1 MSIVR
6 GTSLSNYP
14 NLVSQLGGDPVAL
27 LRAAGLEPAAVGR
40 HDVFVPLPRV
50 AVAIESAA
58 AATNTADFGRR
69 LAQLQGIEILGPVG
83 VAARTAAT
91 VADALRIFEN
101 FLSAYSPAIS
111 LRTTTTDDRECTFI
125 EYLMVGRDLPLHP
138 QGNELSLGVTL
149 RVLRFLLGN
158 QHSPLAVHIPHEPL
172 TAVEDYWYYFGCRPV
187 FDERTTGF
195 KMGFTIR
202 TADLSRPL
210 RRDKLAH
217 DAVVGY
223 LSTITTAEPRTVASV
238 ATLVRQLLPSGTV
251 TLDLVAEQLNMHP
264 KALQRRLA
272 ADDTTFAAI
281 VDTVRRELA
290 ERYLRDSRMTLAHLA
305 RELGYA
311 EQSVLTRSCHRWF
324 GGGPAAYRKQLQ
336 DS

>member
-14 NLVSQLGGDPVAL
+14 HLVSQLGGDPAAL
-27 LRAAGLEPAAVGR
+27 LTAAGIDPSAVGC

-58 AATNTADFGRR
+58 AATNTPGFGRR

-111 LRTTTTDDRECTFI
+111 LRTTTLDDPECTFI
-125 EYLMVGRDLPLHP
+125 EYLMIGRDLPLHP

-149 RVLRFLLGN
+149 RVLRFLLGDRY
-158 QHSPLAVHIPHEPL
+158 SPLSVHIPHEPL
-172 TAVEDYWYYFGCRPV
+172 TAVDDYWDYFGCRPV
-187 FDERTTGF
+187 FDQHTTGF
-195 KMGFTIR
+195 RMGFTIR
-202 TADLSRPL
+202 TADLTRPL
-210 RRDKLAH
+210 RPDKLAH

-223 LSTITTAEPRTVASV
+223 LSTITTAEPRIVASV

-251 TLDLVAEQLNMHP
+251 TLDLVAEQLNLHP

-290 ERYLRDSRMTLAHLA
+290 ERYLRDTRMTLAHLA

>member
-1 MSIVR
+1 MR

-14 NLVSQLGGDPVAL
+14 KLLAQLGGDPDAVL
-27 LRAAGLEPAAVGR
+27 AGAGIDPATVGR
-40 HDVFVPLPRV
+40 QDVFVPLPRV
-50 AVAIESAA
+50 AIAIESAA
-58 AATNTADFGRR
+58 GATSTPDFGRR

-111 LRTTTTDDRECTFI
+111 LRVTTLDDPECTFI
-125 EYLMVGRDLPLHP
+125 EYLMAGADLPLHP

-149 RVLRFLLGN
+149 RVLRFLLGAGYA
-158 QHSPLAVHIPHEPL
+158 PLSVHIPHQPL
-172 TAVEDYWYYFGCRPV
+172 GAIEDYREYFGCRPV
-187 FDERTTGF
+187 FAERS
-195 KMGFTIR
+195 MGFTIR

-210 RRDKLAH
+210 HRDKLAH

-223 LSTITTAEPRTVASV
+223 LATITTAEPRTIASV
-238 ATLVRQLLPSGTV
+238 RTLVRQLLPSGTV
-251 TLDLVAEQLNMHP
+251 TLDLIAEQLNLHP
-264 KALQRRLA
+264 KALQRRLSG
-272 ADDTTFAAI
+272 DGTTFAAI
-281 VDTVRRELA
+281 IDEVRRELA
-290 ERYLRDSRMTLAHLA
+290 ARYLRDTRITLAHLA

-324 GGGPAAYRKQLQ
+324 GSGPAAYRKQLQ
-336 DS
+336 PS

>member
-1 MSIVR
+1 MR

-14 NLVSQLGGDPVAL
+14 KLVGQLGGDPDAL
-27 LRAAGLEPAAVGR
+27 LAAAGVDPATVGR

-50 AVAIESAA
+50 AAAIESAA
-58 AATNTADFGRR
+58 DATGTPDFGRR

-91 VADALRIFEN
+91 AADALRIFEN

-111 LRTTTTDDRECTFI
+111 LRVTSLADPECTFI
-125 EYLMVGRDLPLHP
+125 EYRMVGADLPLHP

-149 RVLRFLLGN
+149 RVLRFLLGAGYA
-158 QHSPLAVHIPHEPL
+158 PLSVHIPHQPL
-172 TAVEDYWYYFGCRPV
+172 GAIEDYREYFGCRPV
-187 FDERTTGF
+187 FAEHTTSF
-195 KMGFTIR
+195 DMGFTIR

-210 RRDKLAH
+210 HRDKLAH

-223 LSTITTAEPRTVASV
+223 LATITTGEPRTISSV
-238 ATLVRQLLPSGTV
+238 RTLVRQLLPSGTV
-251 TLDLVAEQLNMHP
+251 TLDLVAEQLNLHP

-272 ADDTTFAAI
+272 GDGATFAAI
-281 VDTVRRELA
+281 VDEVRRELA
-290 ERYLRDSRMTLAHLA
+290 QRYLRDTRITLAHLA

-324 GGGPAAYRKQLQ
+324 GSGPAAYRKAITAEL
-336 DS
+336 S